1 MLKLAGVIL
10 GMVFVVACVVAA
22 GMTLVSYFI
31 NKNNKCSCVKR
42 WERIKK
48 LIMDFLI
55 ILGIILGT
63 FLLGRFALLEAYKIE
78 SQKKFK
84 KNVDKYNEKKGYVES
99 SKRNK

>member
-1 MLKLAGVIL
+1 MG
-10 GMVFVVACVVAA
+10 
-22 GMTLVSYFI
+22 
-31 NKNNKCSCVKR
+31 
-42 WERIKK
+42 
-48 LIMDFLI
+48 FLI

-78 SQKKFK
+78 SQKEFK